1 MRLALVGWATDTG
14 VGREFTD
21 AIRHLDPK
29 GGIFVLPH
37 AKYATRRDLVPADA
51 TAPPGLG
58 NLRNDMRAF
67 LELAK
72 PDVVLTWEVP
82 GDWAFPDLWKAA
94 GIRWVNVAHWDWF
107 APEAMTAWKYA
118 DLVAPNKMCQDGLR
132 DRYGLRSTLLPV
144 PVDTDR
150 FTFTPRRWADTFVT
164 VYGQGGPYDRR
175 SMGAIAAA
183 WKKMELPPRLVIRA
197 RRPPPELVEIPRR
210 AELDLG
216 DRPDPVSL
224 YDRVEVAIL
233 PSRYEGVGLSL
244 LEAQACGAPV
254 ITVDVPPMNELAP
267 DFLVPAE
274 ATHEETIMKGHAVA
288 IHTVSVDALAEK
300 VMDVAGTDIEA
311 LSRAARDRVE
321 TRYSWKAL
329 KTSWVRYLEGSA

>member
-14 VGREFTD
+14 VGRELTD
-21 AIRHLDPK
+21 AARQFPEAAV
-29 GGIFVLPH
+29 FVLPH
-37 AKYATRRDLVPADA
+37 ARFPTRYDALPPHAVVVPA
-51 TAPPGLG
+51 LG
-58 NLRNDMRAF
+58 DLREPMRRF
-67 LELAK
+67 LDLAD

-82 GDWAFPDLWKAA
+82 GAWEFPDLWKAA
-94 GIRWVNVAHWDWF
+94 GIRWANVVHWDWF
-107 APEAMTAWKYA
+107 APESMNAWKYA
-118 DLVAPNKMCQDGLR
+118 DLVAPNTLCQEGLR

-144 PVDTDR
+144 PLDTDR
-150 FTFTPRRWADTFVT
+150 FPFTPRRWADTFVT

-183 WKKMELPPRLVIRA
+183 WKRMGLPPRLLIRA
-197 RRPPPELVEIPRR
+197 RRPPPELPAVPKR

-216 DRPDPVSL
+216 ERADAAAL
-224 YDRVEVAIL
+224 YDRVEVAVL

-244 LEAQACGAPV
+244 LEAQACGCPV
-254 ITVDVPPMNELAP
+254 ITVDAPPMNEVAP
-267 DFLVPAE
+267 DLLVPVE

-288 IHTVSVDALAEK
+288 IHTVSVKGLAEK
-300 VMDVAGTDIEA
+300 VMDVSGTDIEA